1 MTLPRLYAIVDVSCF
16 GGDLRKVIAFAAE
29 LATAGAT
36 LVQYRNKIG
45 SSREIL
51 SEGREMKR
59 KLGSRTQFIMNDRPD
74 LCLGADFDGVHL
86 GQDDIS
92 VAGARKVLGQRK
104 SIGLSTHNLA
114 QFHDAA
120 ATSADYLAL
129 GPIFATRSKQD
140 PDPEVGLKTV
150 TEARKVTSKPI
161 VAIGPI
167 FATRSKDRPDP
178 IVGLDGLK
186 EIRTTIRKPLV
197 AIGGITLA
205 NCRSVI
211 DAGADSVATRPRRL
225 PRSTVAA
232 SRTRPAAAFPAP
244 GPTRYARRQSRAG
257 LSARA

>member
-1 MTLPRLYAIVDVSCF
+1 MKLPRLYAIVDASCF
-16 GGDLRKVIAFAAE
+16 SGDMRKMAAFAAE
-29 LATAGAT
+29 LTSAGAT

-51 SEGREMKR
+51 SEGREVKR

-150 TEARKVTSKPI
+150 SEARKVTSKPI
-161 VAIGPI
+161 VAIG
-167 FATRSKDRPDP
+167 
-178 IVGLDGLK
+178 
-186 EIRTTIRKPLV
+186 
-197 AIGGITLA
+197 GITRE
-205 NCRSVI
+205 NCRRVL
-211 DAGADSVATRPRRL
+211 DAGADSVAVISDL
-225 PRSTVAA
+225 LES
-232 SRTRPAAAFPAP
+232 P
-244 GPTRYARRQSRAG
+244 GKRVEEFLRILG
-257 LSARA
+257 

>member
-1 MTLPRLYAIVDVSCF
+1 MKLPRLYAIVDASCF

-51 SEGREMKR
+51 SEGREVKR

-92 VAGARKVLGQRK
+92 VAGARKVLGQGK

-161 VAIGPI
+161 VAIG
-167 FATRSKDRPDP
+167 
-178 IVGLDGLK
+178 
-186 EIRTTIRKPLV
+186 
-197 AIGGITLA
+197 GITRE
-205 NCRSVI
+205 NCRSVL
-211 DAGADSVATRPRRL
+211 DAGADSVEVISDL
-225 PRSTVAA
+225 LES
-232 SRTRPAAAFPAP
+232 P
-244 GPTRYARRQSRAG
+244 GKRVEEFLRILG
-257 LSARA
+257 